1 VSRIFVP
8 LYFLA
13 AADFVFLGN
22 DIVKLALRATLGLS
36 YEILLTWAYT
46 LAPSQNGVKEQNAG
60 TAGVL
65 TRFVA
70 VGALL
75 LGSSLSGMNSSAF
88 DSLIRFRPYET
99 AGQQGNTTVV
109 AEMVILIF
117 NSNESD

>member
-1 VSRIFVP
+1 MFNGLDLVGRVLATYLIRLTSIQVFTGSFVRWIFVP

-13 AADFVFLGN
+13 AADVVFFGN
-22 DIVKLALRATLGLS
+22 DIVKPALRATLGLS
-36 YEILLTWAYT
+36 YGILLTWAYT

-75 LGSSLSGMNSSAF
+75 LGSSLSGMISSAF
-88 DSLIRFRPYET
+88 D
-99 AGQQGNTTVV
+99 
-109 AEMVILIF
+109 
-117 NSNESD
+117 